1 MNGAPALRGGGSDGG
16 RQGGSGCPTA
26 CAERTARVPADA
38 YRRAGAPE
46 RFRFELVEGGHVIE
60 EAAHRAV
67 LVWFDR
73 WLIQPGG

>member
-1 MNGAPALRGGGSDGG
+1 MAPRPCGVAVLMVDGKED
-16 RQGGSGCPTA
+16 PAVPNA
-26 CAERTARVPADA
+26 CAERTAGVPADA

>member
-1 MNGAPALRGGGSDGG
+1 MAPRPCGVAGLMVDGKEDPAV
-16 RQGGSGCPTA
+16 PTA

-67 LVWFDR
+67 LVLFDR